1 MIAANSIRIGLISD
15 THMPERWAV
24 LPTAV
29 FSTLAHVDLLLH
41 AGDVGEL
48 WVLDQLSAIA
58 PVIAVH
64 GNDDTAAAQRELP
77 AQQIITIAGQRIL
90 LWHSH
95 YPDRA
100 EEMASRRVD
109 QSLQQKLRRTVQ
121 QAQRAGASIAVFGHW
136 HIPLVAVLDGVTV
149 INPGAIAS
157 GNPFTR
163 QLVQSV
169 ASLEIAD
176 RKSQVTHYNLAASE
190 RPYTPPTDIQATFPA
205 NALFY
210 EDSLLAPDLDAMPH
224 ARLWDI
230 IHLDAERLHAAVLRV
245 AHRCWVGEL
254 SHFNRT
260 HFLTEVQQDPT
271 IADDIKAQV
280 AQKLETLP

>member
-1 MIAANSIRIGLISD
+1 
-15 THMPERWAV
+15 
-24 LPTAV
+24 
-29 FSTLAHVDLLLH
+29 
-41 AGDVGEL
+41 
-48 WVLDQLSAIA
+48 
-58 PVIAVH
+58 
-64 GNDDTAAAQRELP
+64 
-77 AQQIITIAGQRIL
+77 
-90 LWHSH
+90 
-95 YPDRA
+95 
-100 EEMASRRVD
+100 
-109 QSLQQKLRRTVQ
+109 
-121 QAQRAGASIAVFGHW
+121 
-136 HIPLVAVLDGVTV
+136 VAVLDGVTV

-169 ASLEIAD
+169 AILALDGDGRATI
-176 RKSQVTHYNLAASE
+176 THYNLADPE

-245 AHRCWVGEL
+245 AHRCWVGDL